1 MQQLKYA
8 EPPPMIRSN
17 IGKTSKPTLNV
28 SGLHFS
34 YGDKDILKGINFSV
48 SEGEVIGI
56 VGESGSGK
64 TSLLKLLGG
73 LLKPQRGELLF
84 DGKPIPGPEQRLV
97 AGHDRIKLVSQD
109 FDLMPYLSVKDNML
123 RNSLSRSD
131 SERKKL
137 IGHFNKK
144 LKLRGVAD
152 NRATDTSGGQKQRV
166 AWATALSAR
175 PDVLLLDEP
184 FSNLDYPLKMELIHL
199 LKTEWKPRAMI
210 VVTHE
215 PADILRLADRI
226 MVMHKGRIIQKG
238 TAREVYEN
246 PKNEMV
252 AKLLGPVNVL
262 SPEEAALFGIE
273 TEKEVCLRPHEFKI
287 GKGGVKVE
295 VVRCDYVGFGHEVI
309 AYLGENTKLIFTSPK
324 NLKNAPISLILNV

>member
-1 MQQLKYA
+1 MVRSTIGRTSQPILK
-8 EPPPMIRSN
+8 I
-17 IGKTSKPTLNV
+17 
-28 SGLHFS
+28 SGLYFS
-34 YGDKDILKGINFSV
+34 YADTTILKGINFSV

-73 LLKPQRGELLF
+73 LLKPERGELLL
-84 DGKPIPGPEQRLV
+84 DGEPIPGPEQRLV

-123 RNSLSRSD
+123 RNSLSHSD
-131 SERKKL
+131 NERKKL
-137 IGHFNKK
+137 IAHFQKK
-144 LKLRGVAD
+144 LKLRGVAE

-166 AWATALSAR
+166 AWATAISAR

-226 MVMHKGRIIQKG
+226 MVMHKGKIIQKG

-246 PKNEMV
+246 PKNEMA

-262 SPEEAALFGIE
+262 SPEEAGLFGIK
-273 TEKEVCLRPHEFKI
+273 TEKEVYLRPHQFEI
-287 GKGGVKVE
+287 SEEGVEAE
-295 VVRCDYVGFGHEVI
+295 VVDCHFMGGSYEVVGKINQGYDNV
-309 AYLGENTKLIFTSPK
+309 LVLSPK
-324 NLKNAPISLILNV
+324 HITKNSLVNLSLRKF